1 MDNKINT
8 DLITFRSITDA
19 DLEFLYRVYA
29 STRNEE
35 MAVTGW
41 NEADIENFLRMQ
53 FNLQHTYYR
62 QTYPQAAFD
71 IILIDGIPAGRLYID
86 RQQDKMVVIDIA
98 LLPEFRRRGAG
109 GRIMRNLVEEVDKEG
124 LLMSLHVECNNP
136 VRLFYKTLGLVEKG
150 TYGVYYY
157 MERSRPEV

>member
-124 LLMSLHVECNNP
+124 LLMSLHVE
-136 VRLFYKTLGLVEKG
+136 
-150 TYGVYYY
+150 
-157 MERSRPEV
+157 RSSLQSSDLWDPAD